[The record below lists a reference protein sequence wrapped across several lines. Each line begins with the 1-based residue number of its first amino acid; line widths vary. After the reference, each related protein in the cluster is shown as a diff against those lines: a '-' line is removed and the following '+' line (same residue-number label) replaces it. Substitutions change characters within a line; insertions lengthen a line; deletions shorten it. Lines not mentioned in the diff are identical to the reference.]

1 MAQTSL
7 TTTTPLIPSWSFV
20 PKNLELLRQR
30 VEQVTLIVILP
41 TLFIDLG
48 SILMS
53 SRGLIGWLVLV
64 LGVAW
69 WFLNIGASYYLQVS
83 AAKGKIVSTADCY
96 KKSWSYIGRII
107 GFTIIFGLLLFIGF
121 LLLIVPG
128 LLLLRRYILAT
139 YYIVDQNLSIAE
151 AMKLSA
157 TQTKPVA
164 GYVWGTLG
172 VVVVILIVI
181 TLFSSL
187 FYSIAGATVII
198 SALLTPAYF
207 FILALRYVDIVKKVS
222 KPAV

>member
-7 TTTTPLIPSWSFV
+7 TSSASLTHSWSFV

-30 VEQVTLIVILP
+30 IEQVTVIVLLP

-48 SILMS
+48 SMLMS
-53 SRGLIGWLVLV
+53 SHGLIGWLILV
-64 LGVAW
+64 VGVAW

-83 AAKGKIVSTADCY
+83 GARGKIVSTADCY
-96 KKSWSYIGRII
+96 KKGWQYIGRII
-107 GFTIIFGLLLFIGF
+107 GFTIIFSLLIFVGF

-128 LLLLRRYILAT
+128 LILLRRYILST
-139 YYIVDQNLSIAE
+139 YYIVDQNLSIGE

-172 VVVVILIVI
+172 VVVVILLAI
-181 TLFSSL
+181 TLISSL
-187 FYSIAGATVII
+187 FISIPGATVII

-207 FILALRYVDIVKKVS
+207 FILALRYADIVKKVG